1 MEAQDAVREQAQ
13 VAYEQAVL
21 TALQEVEN
29 ALVALARNR
38 ERGEAL
44 TRAAEAAHAA
54 AHLARQ
60 RYGAGVIDF
69 QSVIDTERTVLSV
82 EDSLASTRA
91 DGVLALIRLYKALG
105 GGWSQETEPHPA
117 GKGAHEAT
125 ETSSSTP
132 DPRLWQRSS
141 RPSRAACSR
150 SAGAGWPAP
159 RFWPSRLSQRSW
171 GFRSGDRVARAALQH
186 RAGHEGQAGGQG
198 VRHRQPA
205 TDQQGGGGKR
215 ALAASSPQV
224 LVDENDRVKKGQ
236 VLAQLDLA
244 KLKDAVTKSRAT
256 LAAAEAQVLQAQ
268 ATMEEARAQLA
279 RFKQVA
285 ELSGGKVP
293 SKSELAT
300 AEANLKRAEANE
312 ASARASVTQAR
323 ANLQSDETNLG
334 KASIR
339 SPIDGVVLTRKVEP
353 GQTVA
358 AALQAPVLFTLAE
371 DLAKMKLQVDVD
383 EADVGQVR
391 VGQTATFT
399 VDAWPGRKYTG
410 VITRV
415 GYGSQTKDNV
425 VSYPTV
431 LAVSNDDL
439 SLRPGMTGT
448 ADIVTVT
455 RENVLLVPNAA
466 LRFTPRAAG
475 APGRRTAWR
484 HRGQADAPPAEPAA
498 EALCPCPTAGRGSGC
513 CATARP
519 CRSRSKPAPPT
530 AR

>member
-1 MEAQDAVREQAQ
+1 MKPSDTSNSTEIPPLAALLEAESGGPFSRRKRWIAGAMVLAVA
-13 VAYEQAVL
+13 AV
-21 TALQEVEN
+21 V
-29 ALVALARNR
+29 ALVGL
-38 ERGEAL
+38 
-44 TRAAEAAHAA
+44 
-54 AHLARQ
+54 
-60 RYGAGVIDF
+60 
-69 QSVIDTERTVLSV
+69 
-82 EDSLASTRA
+82 
-91 DGVLALIRLYKALG
+91 
-105 GGWSQETEPHPA
+105 
-117 GKGAHEAT
+117 
-125 ETSSSTP
+125 
-132 DPRLWQRSS
+132 
-141 RPSRAACSR
+141 
-150 SAGAGWPAP
+150 
-159 RFWPSRLSQRSW
+159 
-171 GFRSGDRVARAALQH
+171 RSGDRSPGPRYNTEPVTMDKLVVKVSATGNLQPTNKV
-186 RAGHEGQAGGQG
+186 E
-198 VRHRQPA
+198 V
-205 TDQQGGGGKR
+205 
-215 ALAASSPQV
+215 SSELSGIVTEV

-236 VLAQLDLA
+236 VLAQLDLS

-256 LAAAEAQVLQAQ
+256 LEAAEAQVLQAQ
-268 ATMEEARAQLA
+268 ATVEEARAQLA

-293 SKSELAT
+293 SKSEMAT
-300 AEANLKRAEANE
+300 AEANLRRAEANE

-323 ANLQSDETNLG
+323 ANLRSDETNLG

-339 SPIDGVVLTRKVEP
+339 SPIDGVVLTRKIEP

-391 VGQTATFT
+391 VDQEATFT

-431 LAVSNDDL
+431 LAVNNDDL

-466 LRFTPRAAG
+466 LRFTPAVVGAPTGGSPGGPPGGIVGKLMPRPPSQPPKLPAPVTDGRPRVWVLRGGQAAPIEIQTGATNGQMTEVLGGTLAAG
-475 APGRRTAWR
+475 T
-484 HRGQADAPPAEPAA
+484 QVIT
-498 EALCPCPTAGRGSGC
+498 EASGSQ
-513 CATARP
+513 P
-519 CRSRSKPAPPT
+519 
-530 AR
+530 